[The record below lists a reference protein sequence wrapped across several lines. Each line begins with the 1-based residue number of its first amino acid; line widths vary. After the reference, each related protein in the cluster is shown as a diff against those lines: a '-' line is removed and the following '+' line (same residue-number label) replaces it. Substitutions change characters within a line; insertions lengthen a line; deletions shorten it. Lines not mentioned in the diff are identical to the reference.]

1 MRPFFILLP
10 IAVIKV
16 CSIKHVV
23 AVDGPTKP
31 SEVYV
36 LQYAPSEVLSS
47 GPHNEENTAE
57 DETDDIDSDG
67 SGSPE
72 LDVNQIFRHLI
83 NPSGVRLAEK
93 QNVHQVGKETDNS
106 PLTEIEPP
114 NDLDGYDDDLQ
125 KVTAR
130 EKVLRFF
137 HNIHTPKEKNQGTS
151 TISDY
156 LTQWSPEDADNH
168 AEENLLLIPRSNRFD
183 GQMRPVDQQEQDGL
197 LDRPFSGISED
208 AKTGDVAIVFVPI
221 WREIEKTV
229 YFALKQPAETATSD
243 DDDTSDSFPDVHA
256 ILMIIFGSTS
266 TFVLMFTI
274 LRTVQGRRERAQFS
288 HDKSLLFSPPAY
300 IQPPQ
305 VTNPATKKS
314 NMKDILERSDV

>member
-137 HNIHTPKEKNQGTS
+137 HN
-151 TISDY
+151 
-156 LTQWSPEDADNH
+156 
-168 AEENLLLIPRSNRFD
+168 R
-183 GQMRPVDQQEQDGL
+183 QMRPVDQQEQDGL

-243 DDDTSDSFPDVHA
+243 DDDASDSFPDVHA

-274 LRTVQGRRERAQFS
+274 FRTVQGRRERAQFS

>member
-137 HNIHTPKEKNQGTS
+137 HN
-151 TISDY
+151 
-156 LTQWSPEDADNH
+156 
-168 AEENLLLIPRSNRFD
+168 R
-183 GQMRPVDQQEQDGL
+183 QMRPVDQQEQDGL